1 MTRLRRTVFFD
12 GVVTTCFLA
21 VAPASKYPANY
32 LVRATAPVCDV
43 KDIDLWTKRCAC
55 GPRYLPRPT
64 VIRVDVRY
72 VDLACCGVEADSLAA
87 RSASAELAEIDGPN
101 VVVVAG
107 TVTRAAAQLVAE
119 QIALTPEPR
128 MVVAYGVC
136 TITGGPYWDSYAVVR
151 GIEADVVVPG
161 CPPRPEALRDAV
173 LAALS

>member
-1 MTRLRRTVFFD
+1 M
-12 GVVTTCFLA
+12 
-21 VAPASKYPANY
+21 
-32 LVRATAPVCDV
+32 
-43 KDIDLWTKRCAC
+43 
-55 GPRYLPRPT
+55 
-64 VIRVDVRY
+64 IRVDVRY